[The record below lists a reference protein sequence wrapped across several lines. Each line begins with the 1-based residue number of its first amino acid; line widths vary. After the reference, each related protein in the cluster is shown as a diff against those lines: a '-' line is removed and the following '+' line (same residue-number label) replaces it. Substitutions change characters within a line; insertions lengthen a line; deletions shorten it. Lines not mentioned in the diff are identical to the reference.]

1 MTDADHRPAR
11 GPLADVRVID
21 MATLLAAPEA
31 ARHLADFGADVI
43 KVEAPSGDPARRLGW
58 FRPGDH
64 DSLFWRLVGRGKR
77 SAVLDLKHP
86 AGLDA
91 MLRLVDT
98 AHVLIENLRPGKL
111 ERLGLPPDVLHERN
125 PRLVVLRVTGFGQ
138 TGPYAMRPGY
148 ASLAEAMSGWA
159 AISGLPDGQPLLPPI
174 ALTDEVTAMLGAF
187 AVMVALRH
195 AEHTG
200 EGQVIDLSL
209 SESMLSLM
217 GPLPSA
223 YAHLGYLQ
231 PRLGAGIPFSVP
243 RGTYQCSDGV
253 WVAVATSSDSIAG
266 RVLGLLGIADDPRF
280 SSFQKRMAKPGG
292 VGDPDGR
299 LDCSAPERCG
309 SREIRI
315 SRRGNR
321 GYQHDGRRSRGRAHA
336 APSGDHRGRRRAD
349 AGNRAE
355 DAGRSPFGAP
365 CRAAARRRH
374 RGRCWQSSESNCR
387 PKSRARQATRQ
398 LDASRN
404 RCHQAFRGAYQ
415 HPGRVDLFASRQ
427 GILREALVNAT
438 GRCRPS
444 PTVRHLSR

>member
-280 SSFQKRMAKPGG
+280 SSFQKRMANREELETLMVDWIAARPSDVVLERFGSADAAIAVINTMADVLADEHVLHRQAIIEVDG
-292 VGDPDGR
+292 VQMQGI
-299 LDCSAPERCG
+299 APRMP
-309 SREIRI
+309 
-315 SRRGNR
+315 
-321 GYQHDGRRSRGRAHA
+321 A
-336 APSGDHRGRRRAD
+336 APRSVRH
-349 AGNRAE
+349 
-355 DAGRSPFGAP
+355 AGRPLGADTREVLAELGVELP
-365 CRAAARRRH
+365 A
-374 RGRCWQSSESNCR
+374 EVTR
-387 PKSRARQATRQ
+387 PAG
-398 LDASRN
+398 D
-404 RCHQAFRGAYQ
+404 
-415 HPGRVDLFASRQ
+415 
-427 GILREALVNAT
+427 
-438 GRCRPS
+438 
-444 PTVRHLSR
+444 